1 MAVFI
6 LRRILSSVPVLIGVT
21 LAAFLLLQL
30 VPGDP
35 VQVLLFGSELPAN
48 VSQEYLEQMREELG
62 LNDPLPVRYGRFL
75 HGVVTGDL
83 GVSIK
88 TGRPVVAEIV
98 ERLPFTIQLAVAGM
112 GVAVVLGVVMGVV
125 AAAGHG
131 TSTDTIT
138 MLAAVA
144 GVSTPSFWLGLMLA
158 LLFGVHLG
166 WLPVYGSGTWRHLVL
181 PALTLGFGA
190 AAIIARMTRS
200 GVLEV
205 LRQDYIRTARAKGL
219 AERVVLYR
227 HALKNALIPVVTV
240 VGVQAGALL
249 GGTVIVESVFAW
261 PGLGRLT
268 INAIAARDL
277 PQIQAVVML
286 VALMY
291 VGVNLLVDL
300 LYSWLDP
307 RIRYQ

>member
-1 MAVFI
+1 MALFI
-6 LRRILSSVPVLIGVT
+6 LRRILASVPVLIGVT

-30 VPGDP
+30 IPGDA
-35 VQVLLFGSELPAN
+35 VQVLLFGSEMPAG
-48 VSQEYLEQMREELG
+48 VSEEYLEQMREELG

-75 HGVVTGDL
+75 LGVVTGDL
-83 GVSIK
+83 GKSIK
-88 TGRPVVAEIV
+88 TGRPVVTEVV
-98 ERLPFTIQLAVAGM
+98 ERLPYTIQLAVAGM
-112 GVAVVLGVVMGVV
+112 AVGVVLGVVLGVL
-125 AAAGHG
+125 AASRQG
-131 TSTDTIT
+131 TAADTVT
-138 MLAAVA
+138 MLLAVA
-144 GVSTPSFWLGLMLA
+144 GVSTPSFWLGMMLM
-158 LLFGVHLG
+158 LLFGVRLG
-166 WLPVYGSGTWRHLVL
+166 WLPVYGSGSWLHLIL
-181 PALTLGFGA
+181 PAVTLGLGA

-227 HALKNALIPVVTV
+227 HALKNALIPVITV
-240 VGVQAGALL
+240 IGVQAGALL

-268 INAIAARDL
+268 VNAIAARDL

-286 VALMY
+286 AALIY

>member
-1 MAVFI
+1 MALFI
-6 LRRILSSVPVLIGVT
+6 LRRILASVPVLIGVT

-30 VPGDP
+30 IPGDP
-35 VQVLLFGSELPAN
+35 VQVLLFGSEMPAD
-48 VSQEYLEQMREELG
+48 VSEEFLEQMREELG

-75 HGVVTGDL
+75 LGALQGDL
-83 GVSIK
+83 GDSIK
-88 TGRPVVAEIV
+88 TGRPVVTEVA
-98 ERLPFTIQLAVAGM
+98 ERLPYTIQLAAAGL
-112 GVAVVLGVVMGVV
+112 GIAVVLGVLLGVL
-125 AAAGHG
+125 AAARHG
-131 TSTDTIT
+131 TAADTAT
-138 MLAAVA
+138 MVVAVA
-144 GVSTPSFWLGLMLA
+144 GVSTPSFWLGLMLM
-158 LLFGVHLG
+158 LLFGVRWG
-166 WLPVYGSGTWRHLVL
+166 WLPVYGSGTWKHLVL
-181 PALTLGFGA
+181 PAVTLGFGT

-240 VGVQAGALL
+240 IGVQAGALL

-291 VGVNLLVDL
+291 VGVNLFVDL